1 MLRLKQADFEELLQE
16 SLDTI
21 SGAMQS
27 NAALK
32 NNRYFIH

>member
-1 MLRLKQADFEELLQE
+1 MLRLKQEDFEELLQE

-21 SGAMQS
+21 SPVMQS